1 MDQKIRKLIGTKAEN
16 RRVKKENKRIKK
28 ENRR

>member
-1 MDQKIRKLIGTKAEN
+1 MDPKIRKLIGTKAEN
-16 RRVKKENKRIKK
+16 RRVKKQNKRIKK